1 MKRDKQVLRDKTN
14 IIVDNLLPENK
25 AYFDEIRDYMI
36 LKSFFKDEKA
46 ILEQIYSMVSDFK
59 MAEVDGL
66 TAVDFFGTDPKDM
79 ADQLL
84 KNAPKAPL
92 REMTITYFSAVAT
105 LYAIG
110 TFLLFANTGQFQLEF
125 ILFLAS
131 CTNALLLCWLVF
143 GLLPSV
149 LFKPKASKMIIGL
162 IVLTIIILFNIIF
175 NLPAM
180 IGDKAIYLK
189 FLEMF
194 DWLFV
199 IVTSLATIVFS
210 VKVKVFRTFALPIFA
225 FLLIGIIK
233 KLLVM
238 NLVSGDLWTVW
249 LPIGLLCAAM
259 ILFYLQIYQSTKE
272 ST

>member
-149 LFKPKASKMIIGL
+149 LFKLKASKMIIGL

-189 FLEMF
+189 FPEMF

>member
-84 KNAPKAPL
+84 KNAPKVPL

-131 CTNALLLCWLVF
+131 CTNA
-143 GLLPSV
+143 
-149 LFKPKASKMIIGL
+149 
-162 IVLTIIILFNIIF
+162 
-175 NLPAM
+175 
-180 IGDKAIYLK
+180 
-189 FLEMF
+189 
-194 DWLFV
+194 
-199 IVTSLATIVFS
+199 
-210 VKVKVFRTFALPIFA
+210 
-225 FLLIGIIK
+225 
-233 KLLVM
+233 
-238 NLVSGDLWTVW
+238 
-249 LPIGLLCAAM
+249 
-259 ILFYLQIYQSTKE
+259 
-272 ST
+272 